1 MSDFLEKLKEG
12 RDKNAY
18 IRKQIE
24 DLMVRATTDKEAFD
38 ILMKYKLPRVLLY
51 INKVDDTLEPFLTKD
66 EFGVGD
72 EILDDEGVRYV
83 VTRIGDQVCV
93 VANKENTRYL
103 SVDYCNS
110 HTTGRHFKE
119 LEQLYKKLDLKEA

>member
-1 MSDFLEKLKEG
+1 MSDSLEKL
-12 RDKNAY
+12 RDKNAC

-24 DLMVRATTDKEAFD
+24 DLMVRATTDKEALD

-51 INKVDDTLEPFLTKD
+51 INKIDDVLEPFLTKD
-66 EFGVGD
+66 EFRVGD

-93 VANKENTRYL
+93 VANKEHTRYL
-103 SVDYCNS
+103 SVDYCNT

-119 LEQLYKKLDLKEA
+119 LEQLYKKLDLKED

>member
-12 RDKNAY
+12 RDRHAY

-51 INKVDDTLEPFLTKD
+51 INKVDNVLEPFLAKD

-83 VTRIGDQVCV
+83 VTRIDGQVCV
-93 VANKENTRYL
+93 VANKEHIRYL
-103 SVDYCNS
+103 SVDYCNA
-110 HTTGRHFKE
+110 HTTGRHFEE
-119 LEQLYKKLDLKEA
+119 LEQLYKKLDLKEV